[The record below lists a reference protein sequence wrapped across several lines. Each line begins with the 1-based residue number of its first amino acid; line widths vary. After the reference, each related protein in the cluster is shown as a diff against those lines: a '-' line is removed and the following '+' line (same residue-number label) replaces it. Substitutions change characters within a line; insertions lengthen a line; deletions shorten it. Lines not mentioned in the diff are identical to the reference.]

1 MIFTNAWGIFAVALF
16 ILSVMVKSLVVSVF
30 LFFAGAPSDSLSLMF
45 WNLENFFDYIDG
57 GAGDSDSEFSSGGA
71 RHWTKKRFYE
81 KCGSVAKVI
90 LWLGSTR
97 GRLPDVIGMAEV
109 ENRFVLRQLVS
120 TTALKKL
127 DYEVVHYDSPDPRGI
142 DCALLYRTS
151 RLRLAASRPC
161 RVGGAFAGISSAGV
175 LPAGGSFF
183 AGSSTIEPL
192 SVEPSAVESSAG
204 DAPQARDTLQTRDI
218 LLAQFITPSGDSLAV
233 LVNHH
238 PSKYGGGETDW
249 RREVAIERLRAV
261 SDSIAAE
268 GWHWQIALGDFNDT
282 PDNPLFS
289 RLAPALLLSR
299 YGSGSS
305 GSVGSASSMLVGSFS
320 SGPAGSASSMFA
332 GSTSSGP
339 VGTDVRSVKAGSVSG
354 RAGDNS
360 DRGVFAGHFDAAFK
374 SAVSSVVGRS
384 SADYVP
390 KGSIRFNGE
399 WQLIDLCFSSPDLA
413 PSCSFVAVPIP
424 FLTDRDAAHSGEKP
438 LRTYSGPRYLG
449 GVSDH
454 LPILVELI
462 F

>member
-57 GAGDSDSEFSSGGA
+57 GAGDSDSEFSPGGA

-97 GRLPDVIGMAEV
+97 GRLPDVIGVAEV

-120 TTALKKL
+120 ATALKKL

-161 RVGGAFAGISSAGV
+161 RVGGAFAGISS
-175 LPAGGSFF
+175 AGGSFF

-268 GWHWQIALGDFNDT
+268 GWHRQIALGDFNDT

-289 RLAPALLLSR
+289 KLVPALLLSR

-320 SGPAGSASSMFA
+320 SGPAG
-332 GSTSSGP
+332 
-339 VGTDVRSVKAGSVSG
+339 TDVRSVKAGSASG

-360 DRGVFAGHFDAAFK
+360 DRGVSAGHFDAAFK

>member
-30 LFFAGAPSDSLSLMF
+30 LFFAGAPSDSLSLIF

-57 GAGDSDSEFSSGGA
+57 GAGDSDSEFSPGGA
-71 RHWTKKRFYE
+71 RHWTKKRFYQ

-97 GRLPDVIGMAEV
+97 GRLPDVIGVAEV

-120 TTALKKL
+120 ATALKKL

-161 RVGGAFAGISSAGV
+161 RVGGAFAGISSAGISSAGV
-175 LPAGGSFF
+175 LPAGGSSFGRSFF
-183 AGSSTIEPL
+183 GGSSAIEPL

-218 LLAQFITPSGDSLAV
+218 LLAQFITVTGDSLAV

-249 RREVAIERLRAV
+249 RREVAIERLRTV

-268 GWHWQIALGDFNDT
+268 GWHRQIALGDFNDT

-305 GSVGSASSMLVGSFS
+305 GSVGSASSMFV
-320 SGPAGSASSMFA
+320 

-360 DRGVFAGHFDAAFK
+360 DRGVSAGHFDAAFK

-399 WQLIDLCFSSPDLA
+399 WQLIDLCFCSPGLA

-462 F
+462 L